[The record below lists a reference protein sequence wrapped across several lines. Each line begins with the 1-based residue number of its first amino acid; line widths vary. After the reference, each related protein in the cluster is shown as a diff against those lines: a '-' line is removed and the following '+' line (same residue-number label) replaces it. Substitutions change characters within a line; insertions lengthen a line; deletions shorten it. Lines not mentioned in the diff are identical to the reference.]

1 MLPATTHGEPVVP
14 TPLGPVVASGAFA
27 DVYAIDEARVLRRY
41 RSGRDA
47 SGEVQ
52 LLAHVVA
59 HGFPAPRVLEAHGPD
74 LVMER
79 LHGPTLLQAVV
90 AGMMPL
96 REGAEILADL
106 HHRLHAIPAPSDW
119 TSTGVAQDWAHAT
132 GGPVIAHLDLHP
144 GNVILSDTH
153 GPSLVDWANART
165 ATAELDVALT
175 ALILAEVAV
184 DDDGEFARGARA
196 LTAAFLA
203 SAHVDPRGSLEDA
216 VAVRR
221 QDPGLV
227 AGERELVPVAARL
240 VRELLDEI
248 TDAHTARI
256 AN

>member
-1 MLPATTHGEPVVP
+1 MLPALTHGESIVP
-14 TPLGPVVASGAFA
+14 TPLGPIVASGAFA

-47 SGEVQ
+47 SGEVE

-59 HGFPAPRVLEAHGPD
+59 HGYPAPRVLEAHGPD

-90 AGMMPL
+90 SGMMPL

-106 HHRLHAIPAPSDW
+106 HTRLHAIPAPFGW
-119 TSTGVAQDWAHAT
+119 TSTGVADDWGHAT

-196 LTAAFLA
+196 LDAAFLA
-203 SAHVDPRGSLEDA
+203 SAHIDPRVALEDA
-216 VAVRR
+216 VAVRQ

-227 AGERELVPVAARL
+227 AGERELMPVAARL
-240 VRELLDEI
+240 VRTLLDELAE
-248 TDAHTARI
+248 AHAASR
-256 AN
+256 AS